1 MAIGAKEYIE
11 TVTYL
16 SKMYDFFNE
25 KLFGGALI
33 KPVITI
39 IPDEKNKAYGWIT
52 RDKLWKENEND
63 EGMYEINLS
72 AQFLNRPISEIA
84 STLIHEMCHQ
94 FAKVNDFKDTARSG
108 SFHNKLFRQIAED
121 HGLNVELNGG
131 RGWAVTTLKES
142 TKRLLD
148 GFIEQNPKT
157 PVYRVMPIKPN
168 GYTYSLCG
176 SIHEEDGAMLGRAP
190 QPTYELAL
198 EDALKYALENLV

>member
-25 KLFGGALI
+25 KLFGGELI

-39 IPDEKNKAYGWIT
+39 SPDEKNKAYGWIT

-72 AQFLNRPISEIA
+72 AQFLNRPIPETA

-94 FAKVNDFKDTARSG
+94 FARVNDFKDTARSG

-121 HGLNVELNGG
+121 HGLNVEYVHG
-131 RGWAVTTLKES
+131 RGWAATSLSEGTAALLHSFSEKNPQTL
-142 TKRLLD
+142 
-148 GFIEQNPKT
+148 I
-157 PVYRVMPIKPN
+157 YREIPIKVKRVRDVSVRKYVCPDCEASVRATKAVN
-168 GYTYSLCG
+168 VVCG
-176 SIHEEDGAMLGRAP
+176 DCNKQMKEEKL
-190 QPTYELAL
+190 
-198 EDALKYALENLV
+198 

>member
-1 MAIGAKEYIE
+1 MAIGVKEYIE

-25 KLFGGALI
+25 KLFGGALT

-39 IPDEKNKAYGWIT
+39 SPDEKNKAFGWIT

-72 AQFLNRPISEIA
+72 AQFLNRPGSEIA
-84 STLIHEMCHQ
+84 STLIHEMSHQ
-94 FAKVNDFKDTARSG
+94 FAKVNQLKDTARSG
-108 SFHNKLFRQIAED
+108 SFHNKLFKRIAEE

-142 TKRLLD
+142 TKRLLED
-148 GFIEQNPKT
+148 FIEQNPMI
-157 PVYRVMPIKPN
+157 PVYREMPIKPKRVRN
-168 GYTYSLCG
+168 VSVRKYVCPDCEVIVRATKAVNVVCG
-176 SIHEEDGAMLGRAP
+176 DCNKQMQEEKL
-190 QPTYELAL
+190 
-198 EDALKYALENLV
+198 

>member
-1 MAIGAKEYIE
+1 MAIGVKEYIE

-25 KLFGGALI
+25 KLFGGALE

-39 IPDEKNKAYGWIT
+39 SPDEKNKAYGWIT
-52 RDKLWKENEND
+52 RDKLWKGNEND

-94 FAKVNDFKDTARSG
+94 WARVNNFKDTARSG

-131 RGWAVTTLKES
+131 YGWSATTLKES
-142 TKRLLD
+142 TNGLLD
-148 GFIEQNPKT
+148 RFIEQNT
-157 PVYRVMPIKPN
+157 VIPVYRVMPIKPKRVRN
-168 GYTYSLCG
+168 LSVRKYVCPDCEASVRATKAVNVVCDDCMKQMQ
-176 SIHEEDGAMLGRAP
+176 EEKL
-190 QPTYELAL
+190 
-198 EDALKYALENLV
+198 

>member
-1 MAIGAKEYIE
+1 MAIGVNEYIG

-25 KLFGGALI
+25 KLFGGGLI

-39 IPDEKNKAYGWIT
+39 SPDEKNKAYGWIT

-94 FAKVNDFKDTARSG
+94 FARVNDFKDTARSG
-108 SFHNKLFRQIAED
+108 SYHNKLFKKIAED
-121 HGLNVELNGG
+121 HGLDVELNGG
-131 RGWAVTTLKES
+131 RGWAVTTLTES
-142 TKRLLD
+142 TAQLLGD
-148 GFIEQNPKT
+148 FVKLNPGT
-157 PVYRVMPIKPN
+157 PIYRVMPIKPKRVRN
-168 GYTYSLCG
+168 LSVRKYICPDCEAVVRATKAVNVICG
-176 SIHEEDGAMLGRAP
+176 DCIKQMQEE
-190 QPTYELAL
+190 E
-198 EDALKYALENLV
+198 

>member
-1 MAIGAKEYIE
+1 
-11 TVTYL
+11 
-16 SKMYDFFNE
+16 MYDFFNE
-25 KLFGGALI
+25 KLFGDELI

-39 IPDEKNKAYGWIT
+39 SPDEKNKAFGWIT

-94 FAKVNDFKDTARSG
+94 FAKVNNFKDTARSG

-131 RGWAVTTLKES
+131 RGWAATTLKES
-142 TKRLLD
+142 TKRLVES
-148 GFIEQNPKT
+148 FIEQNPKT
-157 PVYRVMPIKPN
+157 PVYRVMPMKPKRVRN
-168 GYTYSLCG
+168 VSVRKYICPDCEVSVRATKAVNVVCG
-176 SIHEEDGAMLGRAP
+176 DCNKQMQEEQL
-190 QPTYELAL
+190 
-198 EDALKYALENLV
+198 

>member
-25 KLFGGALI
+25 KLFCGELI

-39 IPDEKNKAYGWIT
+39 SPDEKNRAYGWIT

-72 AQFLNRPISEIA
+72 AQFLNRSISETA
-84 STLIHEMCHQ
+84 ATLIHEMCHQ
-94 FAKVNDFKDTARSG
+94 FAKVNQFQDTARSG

-121 HGLNVELNGG
+121 HGLSVEYVRG
-131 RGWAVTTLKES
+131 RGWAVTALKES
-142 TKRLLD
+142 TAQLLQGFLEQHPQRL
-148 GFIEQNPKT
+148 I
-157 PVYRVMPIKPN
+157 YRKLPIKVKRVRDVSVRKYVCPDCETSVRATKAVN
-168 GYTYSLCG
+168 VVCG
-176 SIHEEDGAMLGRAP
+176 DCNRKMQEE
-190 QPTYELAL
+190 
-198 EDALKYALENLV
+198 KI

>member
-25 KLFGGALI
+25 KLFGSALI

-39 IPDEKNKAYGWIT
+39 SPDEKNKAFGWIT

-72 AQFLNRPISEIA
+72 AQFLNRSIFDTA

-94 FAKVNDFKDTARSG
+94 FARVNHFQDTARSG
-108 SFHNKLFRQIAED
+108 SYHNKLFRQIAAD

-142 TKRLLD
+142 TQRLLD
-148 GFIEQNPKT
+148 GFMEQNSVIPI
-157 PVYRVMPIKPN
+157 YRVMPIKPKRVRN
-168 GYTYSLCG
+168 VSVRKYVCPDCEASVRATKAVNVVCG
-176 SIHEEDGAMLGRAP
+176 DCNKQMQEEKL
-190 QPTYELAL
+190 
-198 EDALKYALENLV
+198 